1 VAPNLKLYVTTSSSV
16 RRSTPSS
23 SWQIGQ
29 RIRPSDTRPADPQL
43 VALVPLGVVTVTS
56 TVPAPAGA
64 VAVIDDGPLTVKLV
78 ALLAPNFTAVAP
90 DRAAIATLVPPAA
103 GPLVGNTAATV
114 GAGPAVPPKTPPA
127 TIPPD
132 TEYASPT
139 RASVA
144 EKDITPLTPFGEI
157 AVNVQLV
164 LLARPTVTSVEPTP
178 VIVPDGQLTP
188 VITDLVLPPV
198 GEKTNLTGFE
208 LAERG
213 EESGS
218 TMINRLAGPS
228 PYPGSMSY
236 SSTENGSD
244 DVPPQEV
251 ELPS

>member
-1 VAPNLKLYVTTSSSV
+1 M
-16 RRSTPSS
+16 
-23 SWQIGQ
+23 
-29 RIRPSDTRPADPQL
+29 
-43 VALVPLGVVTVTS
+43 PLGEVTVTW
-56 TVPAPAGA
+56 TVPVPAGE
-64 VAVIDDGPLTVKLV
+64 VAVIEDGPLIVKV
-78 ALLAPNFTAVAP
+78 ALLEPNFTAVTS
-90 DRAAIATLVPPAA
+90 DRFVPVMATLVPPAA

-144 EKDITPLTPFGEI
+144 ENDITPLTPFGEI

-164 LLARPTVTSVEPTP
+164 LLARATVTSVEPTP

-213 EESGS
+213 DESGS
-218 TMINRLAGPS
+218 TIINRLAGPS
-228 PYPGSMSY
+228 PYPGNISY
-236 SSTENGSD
+236 SSTEKGSD
-244 DVPPQEV
+244 DVPPQAV